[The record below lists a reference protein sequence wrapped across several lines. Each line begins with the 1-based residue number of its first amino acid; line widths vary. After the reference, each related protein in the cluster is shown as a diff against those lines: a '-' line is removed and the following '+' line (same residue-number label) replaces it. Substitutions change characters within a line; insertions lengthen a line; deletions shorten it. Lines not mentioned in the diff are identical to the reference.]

1 MYPRVMQAVTGKV
14 LESFEAEAPGIE
26 RFAVHEA
33 VFPGAIETGGG
44 STRGRVYPAIDD
56 RVLARLDRFEGDLYE
71 RRTIDVLF
79 VDGRAGRAEAWIVLP
94 GEVAQLAPTA
104 WDEEAFLQEHLES
117 YLRMCRNFLEE
128 DRRLYD

>member
-1 MYPRVMQAVTGKV
+1 MYPRVMQVVTGKT
-14 LESFEAEAPGIE
+14 LESFEAEAPGVE
-26 RFAVHEA
+26 RFAVREA

-44 STRGRVYPAIDD
+44 STRGRVYPGIDD
-56 RVLARLDRFEGDLYE
+56 RLLARLDRFEGDLYE

-117 YLRMCRNFLEE
+117 YLCMCRNFLEE
-128 DRRLYD
+128 ERRLYD